1 MKNKTI
7 CCVYCIENRVDNKKY
22 IGQTTNFYNRKH
34 DHLSSLRHN
43 RHRNTYLQHSWN
55 KYGEENFSIYILQEC
70 TKEELDS
77 LEKNYISKFDTM
89 NRDYGYNRES
99 GGNRYKEA
107 SDSTKKLI
115 SKNHHDVSGENN
127 PMYGRLQ
134 SNDSIQRTL
143 AHPNYINRKHRGVDS
158 HLCSIT
164 ESVAAEIK
172 KHFADGHE
180 IYRGEITDIA
190 NKYNTSAGIVS
201 HIRNGHTWSWL
212 KI

>member
-1 MKNKTI
+1 MKNKTV
-7 CCVYCIENRVDNKKY
+7 CCIYCIENQVDNKKY

-55 KYGEENFSIYILQEC
+55 KYGEQNFSIYILQEC
-70 TKEELDS
+70 TKDELDS
-77 LEKNYISKFDTM
+77 LERDYISKFNTM
-89 NRDYGYNRES
+89 NRDFGYNRES

-107 SDSTKKLI
+107 SASTKKLI
-115 SKNHHDVSGENN
+115 SQNHHDVSGKNN

-134 SNDSIQRTL
+134 SDLSIQKTL
-143 AHPNYINRKHRGVDS
+143 EHPNYVNRKHRGTDS

-164 ESVAAEIK
+164 ESVAIEIK
-172 KHFADGHE
+172 KHFADGHK

-190 NKYNTSAGIVS
+190 NKYNTSVGIVS
-201 HIRNGHTWSWL
+201 HIRNGHAWAWL